1 MSTDKLLEAIF
12 YCLPALIVSGI
23 AFYFFQLHFRNEE
36 KKRHFVL
43 MRANRKQSLPLRLQ
57 AYERMA
63 LLMERI
69 DPAKMMLRIQ
79 PVSDDKAD
87 YANFVAAQIDQEFE
101 HNLTQQIYLSD
112 DCWNAITM
120 AKNATIQLVRKAA
133 LSPDVT
139 DAGKLREAILRQSIE
154 NPVPSVT
161 ALEFIKNEVKGFL

>member
-1 MSTDKLLEAIF
+1 
-12 YCLPALIVSGI
+12 
-23 AFYFFQLHFRNEE
+23 
-36 KKRHFVL
+36 
-43 MRANRKQSLPLRLQ
+43 
-57 AYERMA
+57 MA